1 MKKSIRDIDP
11 THMKV
16 LVRADFNVPLD
27 QGKVSDDT
35 RIRMTLPTIQHLL
48 DHKARVVCCSHLGRP
63 KGKVDEALR
72 LNPVAD
78 RLSELLKTPVKK
90 VDDCVGPEVEQAVE
104 ALKPGEVLLLEN
116 LRFHPEEK
124 ANDQAFAQKLADLAE
139 LYVNDAFAAAHRAH
153 ASTEGVAHHLPAVA
167 GLLMEQ
173 EIKALKR
180 VLDNPRKPFVVILGG
195 SKISDKIGVIE
206 RFLEL
211 GDSILIGGGMANTLL
226 KAKGFE
232 IGQSLVEDESL
243 DQAGSL
249 LEKAG
254 EKMLL
259 PDHLVVADAFD
270 PQARRKTV
278 SVGEVPPEWRIMDIG
293 PNTVNRFTEKLDT
306 AKTVVWNGP
315 LGVTEMPDF
324 AEGTNQIARV
334 LARLDAVTVVG
345 GGDSVA
351 AVNQAG
357 VADRIT
363 HVSTGGGAFLN
374 FMEAKTLP
382 GVAVLKDKES

>member
-35 RIRMTLPTIQHLL
+35 CIRMTLPTIQHLL
-48 DHKARVVCCSHLGRP
+48 DHKARVICCSHLGRP

-124 ANDQAFAQKLADLAE
+124 ANDQGFAQKLAGLAE

-167 GLLMEQ
+167 GMLMEQ

-195 SKISDKIGVIE
+195 AKISDKIGVIE
-206 RFLEL
+206 RFLEM

-243 DQAGSL
+243 DQARSL

-259 PDHLVVADAFD
+259 PDHFVVAEAFD

-293 PNTVNRFTEKLDT
+293 PNTVRRFTEKLDT

-315 LGVTEMPDF
+315 LGVTEMSDF

-374 FMEAKTLP
+374 FMEDKTLP
-382 GVAVLKDKES
+382 GVAVLKDT

>member
-35 RIRMTLPTIQHLL
+35 RIRMTLPTLQHLL
-48 DHKARVVCCSHLGRP
+48 EHKALVVCCSHLGRP

-124 ANDQAFAQKLADLAE
+124 ANDQGFAQKLAGLAE

-173 EIKALKR
+173 EIEALKR

-195 SKISDKIGVIE
+195 AKISDKIGVIE
-206 RFLEL
+206 RFLEM
-211 GDSILIGGGMANTLL
+211 GDSILIGGGMANTLM
-226 KAKGFE
+226 KAKDFE

-243 DQAGSL
+243 DQARSL

-259 PDHLVVADAFD
+259 PDHLVVAEAFD

-293 PNTVNRFTEKLDT
+293 PNTVRRFTEKLDT

-315 LGVTEMPDF
+315 LGVTEMSDF
-324 AEGTNQIARV
+324 AEGTNQIARI
-334 LARLDAVTVVG
+334 LARLDAVTIVG

-357 VADRIT
+357 VADQMT

-382 GVAVLKDKES
+382 GVAVLKDA

>member
-35 RIRMTLPTIQHLL
+35 RIRMTLPTIQYLL
-48 DHKARVVCCSHLGRP
+48 DHKARVICCSHLGRP

-124 ANDQAFAQKLADLAE
+124 ANDQGFAQKLAGLAE

-167 GLLMEQ
+167 GMLMEQ

-195 SKISDKIGVIE
+195 AKISDKIGVIE
-206 RFLEL
+206 RFLEM

-243 DQAGSL
+243 DQARSL

-259 PDHLVVADAFD
+259 PDHLVVAEAFD

-293 PNTVNRFTEKLDT
+293 PNTVRRFTEKLDT

-315 LGVTEMPDF
+315 LGVTEMSDF

-374 FMEAKTLP
+374 FMEDKTLP
-382 GVAVLKDKES
+382 GVAVLKDT

>member
-11 THMKV
+11 AHMKV

-48 DHKARVVCCSHLGRP
+48 DHKARVICCSHLGRP

-124 ANDQAFAQKLADLAE
+124 ANDQGFAQKLAGLAE

-167 GLLMEQ
+167 GMLMEQ

-195 SKISDKIGVIE
+195 AKISDKIGVIE
-206 RFLEL
+206 RFLEM

-243 DQAGSL
+243 DQARSL

-259 PDHLVVADAFD
+259 PDHLVVAEAFD

-293 PNTVNRFTEKLDT
+293 PNTVRRFTEKLDT

-315 LGVTEMPDF
+315 LGVTEMSDF

-374 FMEAKTLP
+374 FMEDKTLP
-382 GVAVLKDKES
+382 GVAVLKDT

>member
-48 DHKARVVCCSHLGRP
+48 DHKARVICCSHLGRP

-124 ANDQAFAQKLADLAE
+124 ANDQGFAQKLAGLAE
-139 LYVNDAFAAAHRAH
+139 LYVNDAFAAAHRAQ

-167 GLLMEQ
+167 GMLMEQ

-180 VLDNPRKPFVVILGG
+180 VLDKPRKPFVVILGG
-195 SKISDKIGVIE
+195 AKISDKIGVIE
-206 RFLEL
+206 RFLEM

-243 DQAGSL
+243 DQARSL

-259 PDHLVVADAFD
+259 PDHLVVAEAFD

-293 PNTVNRFTEKLDT
+293 PNTVRRFTEKLDT

-315 LGVTEMPDF
+315 LGVTEMSDF

-334 LARLDAVTVVG
+334 LDRLDAVTVVG

-357 VADRIT
+357 VAERIT
-363 HVSTGGGAFLN
+363 HVSTGGGTFLN
-374 FMEAKTLP
+374 FMEDKTLP
-382 GVAVLKDKES
+382 GVAVLKDR

>member
-35 RIRMTLPTIQHLL
+35 RIRMTLPTIQYLL
-48 DHKARVVCCSHLGRP
+48 DHKARVICCSHLGRP

-124 ANDQAFAQKLADLAE
+124 ANDQGFAQKLAGLAE

-167 GLLMEQ
+167 GMLMEQ

-195 SKISDKIGVIE
+195 AKISDKIGVIE
-206 RFLEL
+206 RFLEM

-243 DQAGSL
+243 DQARSL

-259 PDHLVVADAFD
+259 PDHFVVAEAFD

-293 PNTVNRFTEKLDT
+293 PNTVRRFTEKLDT

-315 LGVTEMPDF
+315 LGVTEMSDF

-374 FMEAKTLP
+374 YMEDKTLP
-382 GVAVLKDKES
+382 GVAVLKDT

>member
-35 RIRMTLPTIQHLL
+35 RIRMTLPTIQYLL
-48 DHKARVVCCSHLGRP
+48 DHKARVICCSHLGRP

-124 ANDQAFAQKLADLAE
+124 ANDQGFAQKLAGLAE

-167 GLLMEQ
+167 GMLMEQ

-195 SKISDKIGVIE
+195 AKISDKIGVIE
-206 RFLEL
+206 RFLEM

-243 DQAGSL
+243 DQARSL

-259 PDHLVVADAFD
+259 PDHLVVAEAFD

-293 PNTVNRFTEKLDT
+293 PNTVRRFTEKLDT

-315 LGVTEMPDF
+315 LGVTEMSDF

-374 FMEAKTLP
+374 FMEDKTLP
-382 GVAVLKDKES
+382 GVAVQKDT